1 MDTNATIA
9 ALSAGADDGRRFD
22 FLFAKLGARRLGMG
36 ELLADTIADLPE
48 GERLFFTLY
57 YFEELETSEIAL
69 VLGETVFAVLQLHVS
84 ALVRLQDRLADPD
97 SGLLDQIRAVDRTM
111 DEGRAAKIANIKK
124 AIAEGT
130 YHVSAAEVARRLVD
144 QIDEP

>member
-69 VLGETVFAVLQLHVS
+69 ILGETVFAVLQLHVS
-84 ALVRLQDRLADPD
+84 ALVHLQGRLAV
-97 SGLLDQIRAVDRTM
+97 Q
-111 DEGRAAKIANIKK
+111 KN
-124 AIAEGT
+124 
-130 YHVSAAEVARRLVD
+130 RLPKLGGAWAPHSD
-144 QIDEP
+144 